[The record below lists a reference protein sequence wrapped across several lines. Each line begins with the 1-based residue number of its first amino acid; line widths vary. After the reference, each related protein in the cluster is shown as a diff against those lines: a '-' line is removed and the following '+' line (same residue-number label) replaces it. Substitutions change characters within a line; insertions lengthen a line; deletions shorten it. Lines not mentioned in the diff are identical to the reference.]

1 MRDITVADQA
11 EKSWTEGQTGVLVE
25 AVVKAGG
32 PRSAI
37 ADGDL
42 LLAVD
47 GTPVAT
53 SRRCRRSWSASPRRK
68 PEAVV
73 LVRRGIRT
81 LFVEL
86 QSTWATEAVGR

>member
-1 MRDITVADQA
+1 M
-11 EKSWTEGQTGVLVE
+11 LVE
-25 AVVKAGG
+25 AVRGGG
-32 PRSAI
+32 PLGHL

-53 SRRCRRSWSASPRRK
+53 VEAVQKIMERAERK
-68 PEAVV
+68 PRPWCEAC
-73 LVRRGIRT
+73 RGIRT

-86 QSTWATEAVGR
+86 QSTWATEQADGERAKFQ

>member
-25 AVVKAGG
+25 AVREAWAALGHL
-32 PRSAI
+32 

-53 SRRCRRSWSASPRRK
+53 V
-68 PEAVV
+68 EAVQKIME
-73 LVRRGIRT
+73 RIAERNPRP
-81 LFVEL
+81 
-86 QSTWATEAVGR
+86 SC